1 MKKLLAILAAAI
13 LVVFAVGCSQN
24 APQSNDNNQN
34 AAGDKGGQAKVDYPT
49 KPIEIIVPY
58 APGGGTDTAAR
69 ILATAVSKY
78 LPNNQTVVVVNKPGG
93 AATIG
98 ITEVFNAK
106 PDGYK
111 IGMTTTGA
119 TSIQPHYGKT
129 AYSHDSFQAVIRVL
143 STPQVLVVRSDAPWK
158 TFDEWLEYVKA
169 NPNKF
174 TYGTAG
180 AGHTA
185 HLAMEAL
192 NMAAGIKTKH
202 VPFDGAGPAVTAL
215 VGGHVDGAAVQV
227 QEAKA
232 QIDAGKIRALIN
244 LGSNKVEAYKDVPLA
259 KEKGYDVQVDVY
271 TGIIAPK
278 DTPKEIV
285 TILHDAFKKA
295 LEDPSVIEQFKKL
308 GVEPAYAGPEE
319 FQKDITD
326 SFNRNGEIMKKVGL
340 IK

>member
-1 MKKLLAILAAAI
+1 MKKLVSLVTAIFMLA
-13 LVVFAVGCSQN
+13 AVGCSQN
-24 APQSNDNNQN
+24 AAPAPAGQT
-34 AAGDKGGQAKVDYPT
+34 AAGDQGSQTKIDYPT

-58 APGGGTDTAAR
+58 APGGGTDAAAR
-69 ILATAVSKY
+69 ILANAVSKH
-78 LPNNQTVVVVNKPGG
+78 LPNGQSMVVSNKPGG

-98 ITEVFNAK
+98 MTEVFKAK
-106 PDGYK
+106 PDGYT

-119 TSIQPHYGKT
+119 TSIQPHYGKSPYT
-129 AYSHDSFQAVIRVL
+129 HDSFQAVIRVL
-143 STPQVLVVRSDAPWK
+143 SVPQVLVVRTDAPWK
-158 TFDEWLEYVKA
+158 TFEEWLEYVKA
-169 NPNKF
+169 NPDKF

-185 HLAMEAL
+185 HIAMEAL

-215 VGGHVDGAAVQV
+215 VGGHVEGAVVQV

-232 QIDAGKIRALIN
+232 QIDAGKIRALVN
-244 LGSNKVEAYKDVPLA
+244 VGSNKIESYKDVPLA
-259 KEKGYDVQVDVY
+259 TEKGYDVQVDVY
-271 TGIIAPK
+271 TGVLAPK
-278 DTPKEIV
+278 DTPPEIV
-285 TILHDAFKKA
+285 SILHDAFKKA
-295 LEDPSVIEQFKKL
+295 LEEPEVIEQFKKI

-340 IK
+340 LQ

>member
-1 MKKLLAILAAAI
+1 MKKLFAIVT
-13 LVVFAVGCSQN
+13 VVFTLVAAGCSQH
-24 APQSNDNNQN
+24 ATQSNGNQT
-34 AAGDKGGQAKVDYPT
+34 AAGAQGSQAKTDYPT

-58 APGGGTDTAAR
+58 APGGGTDSAAR
-69 ILATAVSKY
+69 ILTTAASKY
-78 LPNNQTVVVVNKPGG
+78 LPNGQSIVVVNKPGG

-98 ITEVFNAK
+98 MTEVFKAK

-119 TSIQPHYGKT
+119 TSIQPHYGK
-129 AYSHDSFQAVIRVL
+129 APYSHDSFQAVIRVL
-143 STPQVLVVRSDAPWK
+143 SVPQVLVVRADAPWK
-158 TFDEWLEYVKA
+158 TFEEWLEYVKA
-169 NPNKF
+169 NPDTF

-215 VGGHVDGAAVQV
+215 IGGHVEGAVVQV

-232 QIDAGKIRALIN
+232 QMDAGKIRPLIN
-244 LGSNKVEAYKDVPLA
+244 VGSSKVEAYKDVPLA

-271 TGIIAPK
+271 TGVLAPK

-295 LEDPSVIEQFKKL
+295 MEDPSVIEQFKKL
-308 GVEPAYAGPEE
+308 GVEPAYAGPED